1 MAEYNGELIQPK
13 SNVQAEKEVLSC
25 LVWYSTDLMTDA
37 AISRLRP
44 EYFNNGIYR
53 KIFEAI
59 AALKRQGI
67 TPSNAQ
73 LLDYI
78 DRLPK
83 TDRNGYPLVQPT
95 AADLTEIGQERDTI
109 ATSALDNNIKTLQD
123 NFRYNQFRLGVMNLE
138 ATLKDP
144 TADIDK
150 AVRDFNEQWEQK
162 EAETDKANLLKLPTL
177 ESLEARDEE
186 LKQMGKGDIKTSFY
200 FHNKDNGKE
209 IEQLTLPSGAITLVC
224 ALTSHGKSTFL
235 RSIALEVAQNGQQGD
250 TLFYTYESSEQE
262 IEWGFINSY
271 IKQPF
276 NRGNNL
282 QTIKDYEQTG
292 KNWFAGDNL
301 QIYLDGKERFRKEL
315 LCSGKLRLLRR
326 SNDAAEI
333 QDEIRFYNK
342 FRPIKCVFIDYIQ
355 KLHLKDNRLS
365 RTEELSKICSSFEA
379 LAIELGIPVV
389 MAAQLNRQT
398 TDPVGMCS
406 QHLGESTSIEQSS
419 AKMIFLWNSTERARS
434 EKETKVKELKDF
446 TERTGI
452 TLGVGGQIYARL
464 EKNRFGIRQA
474 EAVFEYLPN
483 TGEIK
488 QQQPTQQQ
496 IAEWQ
501 RKQGQEPTEPQQ
513 QPNTDDDLW
522 GIGDKTTDDKPF

>member
-1 MAEYNGELIQPK
+1 MAEWLDDKAPLHSEE
-13 SNVQAEKEVLSC
+13 AEKKVLAY
-25 LVWYSTDLMTDA
+25 LYWHPDA
-37 AISRLRP
+37 TVIRRLRAEDFYTP
-44 EYFNNGIYR
+44 KYR
-53 KIFEAI
+53 KIFSAMVNI
-59 AALKRQGI
+59 KADGKIPDSTQLINYFSGQPSKDKRG
-67 TPSNAQ
+67 
-73 LLDYI
+73 LD
-78 DRLPK
+78 
-83 TDRNGYPLVQPT
+83 NPT
-95 AADLTEIGQERDTI
+95 ALDILTLGDITDVDADITLQQNVSLLKEYSLRRKSKEIGLRM
-109 ATSALDNNIKTLQD
+109 ATAATNPSLDIEKEI
-123 NFRYNQFRLGVMNLE
+123 R
-138 ATLKDP
+138 
-144 TADIDK
+144 
-150 AVRDFNEQWEQK
+150 AVGELIEQK
-162 EAETDKANLLKLPTL
+162 EAETDKANLFSYPTM
-177 ESLEARDEE
+177 ESLRARDEE

-235 RSIALEVAQNGQQGD
+235 RNIALEVAQNEQQGD

-271 IKQPF
+271 IHQPF

-301 QIYLDGKERFRKEL
+301 QIYLKGKERFRKEL

-333 QDEIRFYNK
+333 QDEIRLYNK
-342 FRPIKCVFIDYIQ
+342 RFKPIKCVFIDYIQ
-355 KLHLKDNRLS
+355 KLHLKDNKLS

-446 TERTGI
+446 AERTGI

-496 IAEWQ
+496 IKEWQ

-513 QPNTDDDLW
+513 QTNTDDDLW
-522 GIGDKTTDDKPF
+522 GIGNKTTDDKPF

>member
-1 MAEYNGELIQPK
+1 MAEYNENETIQPK
-13 SNVQAEKEVLSC
+13 TNVQAEKEILSC
-25 LVWYSTDLMTDA
+25 LVWYSTDLLADS
-37 AISRLRP
+37 AISRLQP
-44 EYFNNGIYR
+44 EYFTDTTYR

-59 AALKRQGI
+59 VALKRQGE
-67 TPSNAQ
+67 TPYKGA
-73 LLDYI
+73 LI
-78 DRLPK
+78 DSIQKLPTK
-83 TDRNGYPLVQPT
+83 DKYGCPIAKQPT
-95 AADLTEIGQERDTI
+95 VADLAFIADERDT
-109 ATSALDNNIKTLQD
+109 AVASNIKHNIEILQA
-123 NFRYNQFRLGVMNLE
+123 NYRYNQLRLGVMGLNN
-138 ATLKDP
+138 ALKDP
-144 TADIDK
+144 TADIDS
-150 AVRDFNEQWEQK
+150 AVRDFKEQWEQK
-162 EAETDKANLLKLPTL
+162 EAETDKDNLLILPTL
-177 ESLEARDEE
+177 ESLKARDEE
-186 LKQMGKGDIKTSFY
+186 LKQMGKGDIKTSYY
-200 FHNKDNGKE
+200 FHNKDNDKE

-235 RSIALEVAQNGQQGD
+235 RDIALEVAQNGQQGD

-271 IKQPF
+271 LKTPF

-292 KNWFAGDNL
+292 KNWFAGNNL
-301 QIYLDGKERFRKEL
+301 QTYIDGKERFRKEL

-379 LAIELGIPVV
+379 LAIELGLPIV

-398 TDPVGMCS
+398 TDPVSMCS
-406 QHLGESTSIEQSS
+406 QNLAESTSIEQSS
-419 AKMIFLWNSTERARS
+419 AKMVFLWNSTERARVD
-434 EKETKVKELKDF
+434 KESKELKNF
-446 TERTGI
+446 AERTGI

-488 QQQPTQQQ
+488 QQRPTQQQ
-496 IAEWQ
+496 ITDWQ
-501 RKQGQEPTEPQQ
+501 SKQGQGVAEPQQ
-513 QPNTDDDLW
+513 NDPLGTPDDTDYDE
-522 GIGDKTTDDKPF
+522 PF

>member
-1 MAEYNGELIQPK
+1 MAEWLDDKAPLHSEEAEKKVLAYLYWNPTATIRTI
-13 SNVQAEKEVLSC
+13 QAEDFYTPK
-25 LVWYSTDLMTDA
+25 
-37 AISRLRP
+37 
-44 EYFNNGIYR
+44 YR
-53 KIFEAI
+53 KIFSAI
-59 AALKRQGI
+59 VNLKAEGKIPDDTQLKEYFSGQPSKDKRGLDNPTPIDILMLGNITSTDADITLRQNV
-67 TPSNAQ
+67 S
-73 LLDYI
+73 LLKDYSLRRKSKEI
-78 DRLPK
+78 GLRIA
-83 TDRNGYPLVQPT
+83 T
-95 AADLTEIGQERDTI
+95 AATNP
-109 ATSALDNNIKTLQD
+109 SLDIEKELRTVGEL
-123 NFRYNQFRLGVMNLE
+123 
-138 ATLKDP
+138 
-144 TADIDK
+144 I
-150 AVRDFNEQWEQK
+150 EQK
-162 EAETDKANLLKLPTL
+162 EAETDKANLFSYPTM
-177 ESLEARDEE
+177 ESLRARDEE

-200 FHNKDNGKE
+200 FHNKDNEKE

-235 RSIALEVAQNGQQGD
+235 RDIALEVAQNGQQGD

-292 KNWFAGDNL
+292 KNWFAGNNL
-301 QIYLDGKERFRKEL
+301 QTYIDGKERFRKEL

-333 QDEIRFYNK
+333 QDEIRLYNK
-342 FRPIKCVFIDYIQ
+342 RFKPIKCVFIDYIQ

-398 TDPVGMCS
+398 TDPVSMCS
-406 QHLGESTSIEQSS
+406 QNLAESTSIEQSS
-419 AKMIFLWNSTERARS
+419 AKMVFLWNSTERARVD
-434 EKETKVKELKDF
+434 KESKELKNF
-446 TERTGI
+446 AERTGI

-496 IAEWQ
+496 IEEWQ
-501 RKQGQEPTEPQQ
+501 RKQGQETTEHQQ
-513 QPNTDDDLW
+513 QPNTDDDRW
-522 GIGDKTTDDKPF
+522 WSGDETTDDKPF

>member
-1 MAEYNGELIQPK
+1 MAEYNGEMIQPK
-13 SNVQAEKEVLSC
+13 SNVQAEKEILSC
-25 LVWYSTDLMTDA
+25 LVMYSTDLTTDA
-37 AISRLRP
+37 AISRLQP
-44 EYFNNGIYR
+44 EYFSKGIYR

-59 AALKRQGI
+59 VALKRQNI
-67 TPSNAQ
+67 TPSLAQ
-73 LLDYI
+73 LTEYI
-78 DRLPK
+78 NKLPQK
-83 TDRNGYPLVQPT
+83 DRNGYSLEQPT
-95 AADLTEIGQERDTI
+95 AGDLLDLGTERDTI
-109 ATSALDNNIKTLQD
+109 VITTLNNNIETLQA
-123 NFRYNQFRLGVMNLE
+123 NYRYNQLRLGVMGLD
-138 ATLKDP
+138 AALKDP
-144 TADIDK
+144 TADIDR

-177 ESLEARDEE
+177 DSLKARDEE

-200 FHNKDNGKE
+200 FHNKDNEKE

-235 RSIALEVAQNGQQGD
+235 RGIALEVAQNGQQGD

-292 KNWFAGDNL
+292 KNWFAGNNL
-301 QIYLDGKERFRKEL
+301 QTYIDGKERFRKEL

-398 TDPVGMCS
+398 TDPVSMCS
-406 QHLGESTSIEQSS
+406 QNLAESTSIEQSS
-419 AKMIFLWNSTERARS
+419 AKMVFLWNSTERARVD
-434 EKETKVKELKDF
+434 KESKELKNF
-446 TERTGI
+446 AERTGI

-496 IAEWQ
+496 IEEWQ
-501 RKQGQEPTEPQQ
+501 RKQAQEPTEPQQ
-513 QPNTDDDLW
+513 QPDTSNDISGVGSIENTDDE
-522 GIGDKTTDDKPF
+522 PF